1 MMCEYVECGSSFT
14 YFVCHLQL
22 RDVLSGMERR
32 LRSRCSP
39 SVELQR
45 WLQLTYEVE
54 TRYFERKRLAADSQ
68 LKAAKDM
75 VGPLSTSC
83 SEFVVLDVFKFLM
96 YKSVRMRMRMLLKI
110 KIRHN
115 KHVQHII
122 HLYHFKLISL

>member
-1 MMCEYVECGSSFT
+1 M
-14 YFVCHLQL
+14 QL

-45 WLQLTYEVE
+45 WLQLTYEIE

-83 SEFVVLDVFKFLM
+83 NEFVILAVLFDSSLTLSAFLFCT
-96 YKSVRMRMRMLLKI
+96 LL
-110 KIRHN
+110 
-115 KHVQHII
+115 
-122 HLYHFKLISL
+122 FSFS